1 MSTIKIEVAFALPDR
16 QWLKSLTVTASKTA
30 REIISESGLR
40 ASVPDF
46 DFDNC
51 LVGIWG
57 REIEWST
64 LLRDGDRLEVYRPL
78 ELDPREARRRLALL
92 GKTMSSANTAESSD

>member
-40 ASVPDF
+40 ASIPDF

-57 REIEWST
+57 REVEWST